1 MESLYFCINSWWKTL
16 KRSNRGLSA
25 SMGGK
30 IVSLKNN
37 QRKKPL
43 NSHKVIVFLVLKCEI
58 KCGSFLIF
66 KNLAECPNVLYHH
79 TWNGMFH
86 LFVQNHFL
94 VQHTILF
101 SPTTPEH
108 KNCQDAYLWTKQ
120 KEEKLWANQHLLLKP
135 KELQVSYSSWQY
147 HCWIHH

>member
-1 MESLYFCINSWWKTL
+1 MEDFKTF
-16 KRSNRGLSA
+16 K
-25 SMGGK
+25 
-30 IVSLKNN
+30 
-37 QRKKPL
+37 QRLECFNGRQDCQPEKQPEEKKPL
-43 NSHKVIVFLVLKCEI
+43 NSHKVFVFLVLKCEI

-66 KNLAECPNVLYHH
+66 KNLAECPDVLHH
-79 TWNGMFH
+79 PTWNGMFH

-94 VQHTILF
+94 GQHTVLF
-101 SPTTPEH
+101 SPTIPEH